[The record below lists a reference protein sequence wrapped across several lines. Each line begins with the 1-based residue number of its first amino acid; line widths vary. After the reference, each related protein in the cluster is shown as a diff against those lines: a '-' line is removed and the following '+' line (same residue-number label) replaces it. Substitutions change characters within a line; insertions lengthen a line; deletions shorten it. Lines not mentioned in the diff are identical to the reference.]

1 MDTRA
6 GRGEN
11 RAMRIN
17 VSAERSLPCTPDV
30 AFELATN
37 PDKFPAFFTGFG
49 PVSGISGIRLH
60 SELAKGS
67 QRRVHMVDGSVL
79 TERVTEHDPPVRH
92 GYTLTGFRPPMAWLV
107 TQGEA
112 MWTFAGHEFGSRVR
126 WDYEFTLARRW
137 LAPVAAIALHLFMR
151 RAMHRC
157 LKNMK
162 RALEAPVTAAP

>member
-1 MDTRA
+1 
-6 GRGEN
+6 
-11 RAMRIN
+11 MRLT

-49 PVSGISGIRLH
+49 PVRGVSGIRLH
-60 SELAKGS
+60 SALAKGS
-67 QRRVHMVDGSVL
+67 QRRVHLVDGTVL

-92 GYTLTGFRPPMAWLV
+92 GYPLTGFRPPMAWLGDR
-107 TQGEA
+107 GEA
-112 MWTFAGHEFGSRVR
+112 LWSFAGHEFGARVR
-126 WDYEFTLARRW
+126 WDYEFTLARPW
-137 LAPVAAIALHLFMR
+137 LAPVAAIVLHLFMR

-162 RALEAPVTAAP
+162 RSLEAVAAAAS

>member
-107 TQGEA
+107 AQGEA

-162 RALEAPVTAAP
+162 RALETPVTAAP